1 MRIKWLNL
9 EVNEGHSSAAAN
21 WLTVNDHISSLNMPS
36 RSTGKG
42 GYWDYWRNL
51 FCRVVLARGRGFR
64 AMDIVDA
71 LNSKE
76 QSYNLEK
83 ASQPTRKRY
92 GQPNM

>member
-1 MRIKWLNL
+1 MKDIQVRLPTGSLLMTISHLSTCPHVAL
-9 EVNEGHSSAAAN
+9 EKEVIG
-21 WLTVNDHISSLNMPS
+21 II
-36 RSTGKG
+36 G
-42 GYWDYWRNL
+42 GTFSVEW
-51 FCRVVLARGRGFR
+51 CPPRGRGFR